1 MLQNVTVCG
10 KNPTRWTALVG
21 SHRGTKCY
29 KMSLWEKTPP
39 LVGSVPPL
47 VGLIPPWDQM
57 LQNVTVGKNPVV
69 HGFIRRTR
77 RPRLAC
83 GRAAPATTANSISR
97 RVRRNSRIRRHQLGA
112 AVLSYHSQGS
122 ISSASSIGGRNPH
135 SSRCPRLHRPTPTQG
150 NPNPLE
156 PARRSSAIPHIAGD
170 LQKLYPA
177 WGGEEPRNHPASA

>member
-1 MLQNVTVCG
+1 
-10 KNPTRWTALVG
+10 
-21 SHRGTKCY
+21 
-29 KMSLWEKTPP
+29 MSLWEKI
-39 LVGSVPPL
+39 PPL
-47 VGLIPPWDQM
+47 VGLVPPWDQM

-69 HGFIRRTR
+69 HHAAAAPTGAA
-77 RPRLAC
+77 RLAC

-112 AVLSYHSQGS
+112 AVLSYHSLGS
-122 ISSASSIGGRNPH
+122 NPPGSSIGGRNPH

>member
-1 MLQNVTVCG
+1 LFMASSAAPAG
-10 KNPTRWTALVG
+10 AA
-21 SHRGTKCY
+21 
-29 KMSLWEKTPP
+29 
-39 LVGSVPPL
+39 
-47 VGLIPPWDQM
+47 
-57 LQNVTVGKNPVV
+57 
-69 HGFIRRTR
+69 
-77 RPRLAC
+77 RLAC

-112 AVLSYHSQGS
+112 AVLSYHSLGS
-122 ISSASSIGGRNPH
+122 NPSASSIGGRNPH